1 MPKTRQSLLAAPQSL
16 DTAVEPRLRA
26 VLTKF
31 ITPKSII
38 AATVAGCL
46 VAAAGVGFIG
56 YQSYAKVQD
65 EARVELERANL
76 TVAAALDDFE
86 LRASVLEA
94 EIATAQSTLDG
105 SSGKTL
111 DETTREALSETI
123 DEASVAL
130 ERAEEEAALL
140 EARVREVNDSFAE
153 MLWWPPHALESAE
166 ALLESTQA
174 ISSDVVEITEDIMAD
189 TQDVLTAQAA
199 WQAEQDRLA
208 AEAAAKAAEEA
219 ARKAA
224 ERLSKPRSIPSG
236 STLSPTGGATAPT
249 APPPPPAPAP
259 VVLGFSIDG
268 YLSGFVSPSQYIV
281 QYVPG
286 LCNGYYVCGRTLVS
300 NGSTPIIQLDSDPAV
315 LEIYSTDVGKY
326 VLVHELAHVRQY
338 WFYGQNVGQMISG
351 SEVYAPETHR
361 GTAAVEYMADCGTI
375 SRLGYAL
382 GGMRYPYTSSCS
394 ADQYG
399 EGSRYW

>member
-1 MPKTRQSLLAAPQSL
+1 MLF
-16 DTAVEPRLRA
+16 
-26 VLTKF
+26 KF

-65 EARVELERANL
+65 EARVELELANAS
-76 TVAAALDDFE
+76 VAAALDDYEF
-86 LRASVLEA
+86 RVAVLETELA
-94 EIATAQSTLDG
+94 NAQATLDG
-105 SSGKTL
+105 SAGKTL
-111 DETTREALSETI
+111 DETARNDLEDSITDATQ
-123 DEASVAL
+123 AL
-130 ERAEEEAALL
+130 ERAEREAAELA
-140 EARVREVNDSFAE
+140 ERVREINATFE
-153 MLWWPPHALESAE
+153 QQLLWPPNALESAE
-166 ALLESTQA
+166 SLLDATEA
-174 ISSDVVEITEDIMAD
+174 ISTDVVEATDEIMSG
-189 TQDVLTAQAA
+189 TQAVVAAQAA
-199 WQAEQDRLA
+199 WQAEQDRIA

-236 STLSPTGGATAPT
+236 STLTPTGGATAPT

-259 VVLGFSIDG
+259 VVLGFSIEG
-268 YLSGFVSPSQYIV
+268 YLGGIVSSSQYIV

-300 NGSTPIIQLDSDPAV
+300 NGGTPVIQLDSDPAV

-338 WFYGQNVGQMISG
+338 WFYGQIVAQMISG
-351 SEVYAPETHR
+351 SEVYAPLSHR
-361 GTAAVEYMADCGTI
+361 GTAAVEYMADCATI
-375 SRLGYAL
+375 TRLGYAL
-382 GGMRYPYTSSCS
+382 GGMPYPYTSSCT

-399 EGSRYW
+399 EGSRIW